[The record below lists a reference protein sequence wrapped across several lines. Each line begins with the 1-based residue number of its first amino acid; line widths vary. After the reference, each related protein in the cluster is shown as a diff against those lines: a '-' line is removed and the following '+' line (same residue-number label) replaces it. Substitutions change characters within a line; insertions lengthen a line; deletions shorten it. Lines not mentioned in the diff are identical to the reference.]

1 MGFMGGLFKVLG
13 FESES
18 KPKKEKKSK
27 TKASYN
33 LNDVKNTKPSQ
44 IDGVSVYYPEKKEQ
58 CKEFLQFIKED
69 KAIIIS
75 LEYCGNEESMA
86 IQYING
92 FVYGANAKIIAL
104 NDKLFLILPEGMEIE
119 E

>member
-1 MGFMGGLFKVLG
+1 MGFMGGIFKVLG

-27 TKASYN
+27 TKASYD
-33 LNDVKNTKPSQ
+33 LNDNKSTKPSQ
-44 IDGVSVYYPEKKEQ
+44 IDGISVYYPEKKEQ
-58 CKEFLQFIKED
+58 CRDFLEFVKKE

-75 LEYCGNEESMA
+75 LEYCGGDEKLA
-86 IQYING
+86 TQFING
-92 FVYGANAKIIAL
+92 FVFALNAKLISL
-104 NDKLFLILPEGMEIE
+104 SENLFLILPEGMEIE